1 MSRLSTIYSNYGKIM
16 YLTIIYLVL
25 HKHIVV
31 TCICVPIHKFI
42 INNKEVTYIV
52 ENFFHKNKCLK
63 MYLFLFFSRFPEN
76 WLTMIWWNKWYR
88 RFLMWCLTSMN
99 RCSLISPLAYCL
111 LVDSLKIHTISPK
124 IKIRPESFILLWWFR
139 SFSSKVNRFFYMT
152 CK

>member
-1 MSRLSTIYSNYGKIM
+1 MSRLSTIYSNYGKVM

-52 ENFFHKNKCLK
+52 EKFFHKNKCLK

-124 IKIRPESFILLWWFR
+124 IKIRPESFILFWWFR
-139 SFSSKVNRFFYMT
+139 SFLLKVNRFFYMT

>member
-1 MSRLSTIYSNYGKIM
+1 M

-25 HKHIVV
+25 HKKILLLHVYVCQYISLYDK
-31 TCICVPIHKFI
+31 PWRSYIHCRKI
-42 INNKEVTYIV
+42 Y
-52 ENFFHKNKCLK
+52 NFFIKNKCLK

-99 RCSLISPLAYCL
+99 RCSLISPLACCL

-124 IKIRPESFILLWWFR
+124 IKIRPESFILFWWFR
-139 SFSSKVNRFFYMT
+139 SFLLKVNRFFYMT